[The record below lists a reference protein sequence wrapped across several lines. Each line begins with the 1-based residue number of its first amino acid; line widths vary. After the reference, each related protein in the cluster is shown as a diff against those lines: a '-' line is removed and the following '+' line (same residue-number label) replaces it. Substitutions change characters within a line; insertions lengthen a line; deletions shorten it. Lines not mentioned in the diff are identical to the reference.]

1 MPHNEL
7 SKFSHLRQGDYT
19 TFVARVVRLDERT
32 LHSTR
37 RRVVD
42 VVVQG
47 DEEDTLT
54 LGFFGG
60 GEALRRLKVGTVAM
74 FQGKVRIFRS
84 RPTLTNP
91 SFDVLVGPQ
100 AQPGHADQRFHTAI
114 GQVLPIYPATS
125 GISSLAIMR
134 AVHVVLDQTDFSA
147 WLDPIPEH
155 IVQAERLP
163 DLRGAYEMVHRPNG
177 PGAPARG
184 WHRFRFTEALLLQG
198 LMDRRR
204 RLIGQQ
210 HAVPA
215 PGAAGAR
222 LAAFDAQLPFELT
235 EGQREC
241 GDLISSDLTCSSPMN
256 RLLQGEVGSGKTLV
270 ALRAMLQVV

>member
-1 MPHNEL
+1 MREPVRAESALNRLLEPRTAQKLQTGFGYTTVGDLLDHFPRQYMPHNEL

-100 AQPGHADQRFHTAI
+100 AQP
-114 GQVLPIYPATS
+114 
-125 GISSLAIMR
+125 
-134 AVHVVLDQTDFSA
+134 
-147 WLDPIPEH
+147 
-155 IVQAERLP
+155 
-163 DLRGAYEMVHRPNG
+163 
-177 PGAPARG
+177 
-184 WHRFRFTEALLLQG
+184 
-198 LMDRRR
+198 
-204 RLIGQQ
+204 
-210 HAVPA
+210 
-215 PGAAGAR
+215 
-222 LAAFDAQLPFELT
+222 
-235 EGQREC
+235 
-241 GDLISSDLTCSSPMN
+241 
-256 RLLQGEVGSGKTLV
+256 
-270 ALRAMLQVV
+270 